1 MSGVWK
7 DIWTSLKTV
16 WGVTAP
22 TVALGLAILG
32 SLWDPGIKVQIGVIW
47 LAVIALIIVSA
58 LATAIKMVLETRRS
72 AQPNPPRAV
81 YVHVLPATADATNQA
96 LILVM
101 ERSRQFGVNI
111 LVTVYYEEGLAVGRA
126 EIFER
131 TIGIGRVINI
141 QENGLIQVRLLREV
155 SNHGDLWQRIR
166 NRDTATLS
174 NVIIKPSI
182 DFNDAGI
189 EVRFNE

>member
-1 MSGVWK
+1 M
-7 DIWTSLKTV
+7 
-16 WGVTAP
+16 
-22 TVALGLAILG
+22 
-32 SLWDPGIKVQIGVIW
+32 
-47 LAVIALIIVSA
+47 
-58 LATAIKMVLETRRS
+58 

-81 YVHVLPATADATNQA
+81 YIVLPVTGDATNQT

-111 LVTVYYEEGLAVGRA
+111 LVTVYYEESLAAGRA

-166 NRDTATLS
+166 NRDTTTLS